1 MPRKRALT
9 LGIPKKPSPQ
19 RASQQAPSP
28 SPPKPT
34 SPSPQPQNTQLES
47 QSNETPSPLSL
58 SDLSDVEDTS
68 DPPKTIDYLIEY
80 QFAYEKDILLQD
92 SRAVELRG
100 PKHFQYWKTMAE
112 GQELAKEYGDIRG
125 WQINKVHSRAKI
137 RHKAIKSKKNS
148 ITVNLTKSNSWFNI
162 KAIMIQ

>member
-19 RASQQAPSP
+19 RASQQAPSL

-47 QSNETPSPLSL
+47 QSNETPFSLSL
-58 SDLSDVEDTS
+58 SDLLNVKNTL
-68 DPPKTIDYLIEY
+68 DPSKAIDYLIEY

-92 SRAVELRG
+92 FRAVKL
-100 PKHFQYWKTMAE
+100 
-112 GQELAKEYGDIRG
+112 
-125 WQINKVHSRAKI
+125 
-137 RHKAIKSKKNS
+137 
-148 ITVNLTKSNSWFNI
+148 
-162 KAIMIQ
+162 

>member
-100 PKHFQYWKTMAE
+100 PKHFQY
-112 GQELAKEYGDIRG
+112 
-125 WQINKVHSRAKI
+125 
-137 RHKAIKSKKNS
+137 
-148 ITVNLTKSNSWFNI
+148 
-162 KAIMIQ
+162 